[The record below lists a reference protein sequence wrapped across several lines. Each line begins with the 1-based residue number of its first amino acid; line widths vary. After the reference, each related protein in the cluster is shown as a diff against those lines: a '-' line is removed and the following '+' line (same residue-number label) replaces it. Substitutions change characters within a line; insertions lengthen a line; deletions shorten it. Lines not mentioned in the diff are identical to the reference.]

1 MDAINH
7 AYEDPEFRDEPLKE
21 GGDPTLY
28 GDYEHIYTMNYV
40 SEYKKT
46 SGEKKFIW
54 CFFKKPEAYDIVYEW
69 REYLDNYSVQ
79 NGVPT
84 M

>member
-46 SGEKKFIW
+46 SGEKKFI
-54 CFFKKPEAYDIVYEW
+54 
-69 REYLDNYSVQ
+69 
-79 NGVPT
+79 
-84 M
+84 